1 MTRFGKDPLLQVRIQ
16 TSVGQDF
23 YVSAEKLLNI
33 LLEGDDVKQ
42 RGQASTS
49 NSTSLFSLI
58 VTAHNRAQHP
68 HVTHR

>member
-49 NSTSLFSLI
+49 NSTSLFS
-58 VTAHNRAQHP
+58 
-68 HVTHR
+68 